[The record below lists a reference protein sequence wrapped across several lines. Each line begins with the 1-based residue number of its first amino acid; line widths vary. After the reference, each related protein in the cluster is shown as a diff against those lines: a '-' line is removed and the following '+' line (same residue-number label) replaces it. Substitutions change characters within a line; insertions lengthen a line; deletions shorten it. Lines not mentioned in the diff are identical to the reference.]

1 MNRFVYTY
9 LFCSHYKGNCTNK
22 RINENVIL
30 EQLADIF
37 KELTIPQKL
46 AEAVREDAER
56 AINLENEIHTKR
68 IRELRTQYDNKQKQL
83 LKLRTL
89 FLDEKVTADEFREM
103 SDTIKA
109 EQANIN
115 EEMQCHIQA
124 DKHFDIAVS
133 TILTL
138 GKDLH
143 RLFMSSKVDAKR
155 EILNFLLSNLKIN
168 DGKLSYTWNFPFDCL
183 TNFRHLT
190 NWRE

>member
-1 MNRFVYTY
+1 M
-9 LFCSHYKGNCTNK
+9 
-22 RINENVIL
+22 
-30 EQLADIF
+30 EQLSDIF

-83 LKLRTL
+83 LKLRIL
-89 FLDEKVTADEFREM
+89 FLDDKVTADEFREM

-109 EQANIN
+109 EQENIN

-143 RLFMSSKVDAKR
+143 KLFMSSKVDAKR

-190 NWRE
+190 NWRERRGSNPRPHA